1 MLIIPVFVPHEGCP
15 HACCF
20 CNQRKI
26 SGQNSAPSQD
36 AVRRIIESYVDIIP
50 NYDAVQVAFFGG
62 SFTGIPEAV
71 RRQYLETAA
80 SYVKN
85 KQIDSIRISTRPD
98 YIDSEILAMLK
109 EYSVRTIELG
119 AQSMDDEVLRRA
131 GRGHTAADTVRASER
146 IRAWNF
152 ELGLQTMT
160 GLPGAS
166 CESDRKTAEEI
177 IRLHPDFVRIYPTVV
192 IKGTP
197 LHTMY
202 IRGEYIAPPLDK
214 TVAFCAELMVKYQS
228 ENIKVIRM
236 GLQSSDGV
244 NAGGEIA
251 AGPYHPAFGQLVR
264 SQIAY
269 ERLLT
274 IGEVHNNVYTAYVP
288 ERELSDYI
296 GQNKCNVQALKE
308 RFGYRSVRIKPIN

>member
-1 MLIIPVFVPHEGCP
+1 MPAASVISGM
-15 HACCF
+15 
-20 CNQRKI
+20 I
-26 SGQNSAPSQD
+26 SGQTCAPSQD
-36 AVRRIIESYVDIIP
+36 AVRRIIESYLDIIP

-160 GLPGAS
+160 CLPGAS
-166 CESDRKTAEEI
+166 YESDRKTAEEI

-214 TVAFCAELMVKYQS
+214 TVALCGINGKISIGKYKSHTDGHSVLRRSQCWRG
-228 ENIKVIRM
+228 NRRWTV
-236 GLQSSDGV
+236 SSG
-244 NAGGEIA
+244 
-251 AGPYHPAFGQLVR
+251 VR
-264 SQIAY
+264 SAGS
-269 ERLLT
+269 L
-274 IGEVHNNVYTAYVP
+274 A
-288 ERELSDYI
+288 D
-296 GQNKCNVQALKE
+296 
-308 RFGYRSVRIKPIN
+308 RI

>member
-1 MLIIPVFVPHEGCP
+1 
-15 HACCF
+15 
-20 CNQRKI
+20 
-26 SGQNSAPSQD
+26 
-36 AVRRIIESYVDIIP
+36 
-50 NYDAVQVAFFGG
+50 
-62 SFTGIPEAV
+62 
-71 RRQYLETAA
+71 
-80 SYVKN
+80 
-85 KQIDSIRISTRPD
+85 
-98 YIDSEILAMLK
+98 
-109 EYSVRTIELG
+109 
-119 AQSMDDEVLRRA
+119 
-131 GRGHTAADTVRASER
+131 
-146 IRAWNF
+146 
-152 ELGLQTMT
+152 MT

-166 CESDRKTAEEI
+166 YESDRKTADEI

-244 NAGGEIA
+244 SAGGEIA

-269 ERLLT
+269 ERLLE

-296 GQNKCNVQALKE
+296 GQNKCNVLALKE